1 MTSLTLL
8 ELFLGF
14 LCATTAL
21 TILRTSTPR
30 NDAG

>member
-21 TILRTSTPR
+21 TFLRNATAR
-30 NDAG
+30 GDAS